1 MNVSWAKLL
10 LKIAGSSF
18 IILAFL
24 PLMFPQLF
32 FGVYEINYRVS
43 HGDMAGYK
51 AAANYYEKMLK
62 SVYEK
67 RDLSVFILAALLFSS
82 GVITALIGCVLK
94 NDKNS

>member
-1 MNVSWAKLL
+1 MQLSQAKLL
-10 LKIAGSSF
+10 LRITGFSV

-32 FGVYEINYRVS
+32 FCAIEMAYRS
-43 HGDMAGYK
+43 RYPGYISSDYMAKCMNFIYHR
-51 AAANYYEKMLK
+51 
-62 SVYEK
+62 